1 MNAYSIKYKMNPNL
15 LTDLVTMKMPFGK
28 YKDKLLCDLPETYLV
43 WFHSKG
49 FPPGK
54 LGELLGTMYEIRLNG
69 LEYLLQP
76 IRRSR

>member
-1 MNAYSIKYKMNPNL
+1 MNPTL

-28 YKDKLLCDLPETYLV
+28 YKDKLLCDLPESYLI
-43 WFHSKG
+43 WFHNQG

-69 LEYLLQP
+69 LEYLLKP
-76 IRRSR
+76 IRYPR